1 MIGFVIAGLVLALVA
16 VLALLWPLLRARRG
30 GKDDA
35 LQTRRKALQGALDA
49 GVLSR
54 EEFEAKRAALE
65 AEAPA
70 QSVEAVRPGA
80 KRALAALAIVLPLAA
95 VGLYV
100 MLGRPDAVSI
110 SGSPATAAMPA
121 AAGMPPAGTAQ
132 KPGMDMSAAI
142 DSLRAKLDKNPN
154 DAEGWLL
161 LGRAYESMGR
171 NADGRKALEKAYALA
186 KDRPAI
192 EIAYA
197 EAIALN
203 SPERRIDGEPLK
215 MIRHA
220 LQVEPNNQDGLW
232 LLGMSDYQQGRYAE
246 AIASWEKIRAQ
257 LGPDSDVLQSVT
269 GMIADAR
276 AHLQGGDAAAAATL
290 PAAGSASTPAA
301 ATSGGTLRLRVTLAD
316 ALRAKAAP
324 GDAVFVFAKAVGGP
338 PMPVAIKR
346 LQVSALPADI
356 ELGDADAMVPTMRL
370 SNFPKVSVIARV
382 SKSGDASPHSGD
394 LQATPVETATTNAN
408 VVAVSI
414 DAVVP

>member
-1 MIGFVIAGLVLALVA
+1 MIGFVIAGLALVLVA

-30 GKDDA
+30 GVDDG
-35 LQTRRKALQGALDA
+35 LQTRRKALQGAFDA

-54 EEFEAKRAALE
+54 EEFEAKRAALD

-70 QSVEAVRPGA
+70 QSADVARPGT
-80 KRALAALAIVLPLAA
+80 KRVLVAIAVVVPLAA
-95 VGLYV
+95 VGLYA

-110 SGSPATAAMPA
+110 SGAPATAAMPA
-121 AAGMPPAGTAQ
+121 SGGMPPADATQ

-142 DSLRAKLDKNPN
+142 GSLRAKLDKNPN
-154 DAEGWLL
+154 DADGWLL

-171 NADGRKALEKAYALA
+171 NADGRQALEKAYALT

-197 EAIALN
+197 EALALN
-203 SPERRIDGEPLK
+203 SPERRIDGKPLE

-246 AIASWEKIRAQ
+246 AIASWEKIRVQ

-276 AHLQGGDAAAAATL
+276 AHLPGGDAAAAT
-290 PAAGSASTPAA
+290 PAAGGASMPAA

-324 GDAVFVFAKAVGGP
+324 GDAVFVFAKAVGGQ

-370 SNFPKVSVIARV
+370 SNFPKVSVVARV

-394 LQATPVETATTNAN
+394 LQATPVETATANAN
-408 VVAVSI
+408 VIAVSI

>member
-1 MIGFVIAGLVLALVA
+1 MIGFVIAGLVLVLVA

-30 GKDDA
+30 GNDDG
-35 LQTRRKALQGALDA
+35 LQTRRKALQGAFDA

-70 QSVEAVRPGA
+70 QTADVAHPGTKRVLVAIAV
-80 KRALAALAIVLPLAA
+80 VVPLAA
-95 VGLYV
+95 AGLYA
-100 MLGRPDAVSI
+100 MLGRPDAMSI
-110 SGSPATAAMPA
+110 SGAPATAAMPA
-121 AAGMPPAGTAQ
+121 SGGMPPADAAQ

-154 DAEGWLL
+154 DADGWLL

-171 NADGRKALEKAYALA
+171 NADGRQALEKAYGLA

-197 EAIALN
+197 EALALN
-203 SPERRIDGEPLK
+203 SPERRIDGKPLE

-246 AIASWEKIRAQ
+246 AIASWEKIRVQ

-276 AHLQGGDAAAAATL
+276 AHLPGGDAAAATL
-290 PAAGSASTPAA
+290 PAAGGASMPAA

-370 SNFPKVSVIARV
+370 SNFPKVSVVARV
-382 SKSGDASPHSGD
+382 SKSGDASPHTGE

-408 VVAVSI
+408 VIAVSI

>member
-1 MIGFVIAGLVLALVA
+1 MIGFVIAGVVLALVA

-30 GKDDA
+30 GADGG
-35 LQTRRKALQGALDA
+35 LQARRKALQGAFDA

-65 AEAPA
+65 AETSAPSGDVA
-70 QSVEAVRPGA
+70 RAGT
-80 KRALAALAIVLPLAA
+80 KRALIAIAIVVPLAA
-95 VGLYV
+95 VGLYA

-110 SGSPATAAMPA
+110 SGTPATTAMPA
-121 AAGMPPAGTAQ
+121 SGGMPPADAAQ

-142 DSLRAKLDKNPN
+142 DSLRAKLDKNPA
-154 DAEGWLL
+154 DADGWLL

-171 NADGRKALEKAYALA
+171 NADGRQALEKAYALA

-197 EAIALN
+197 EALALD
-203 SPERRIDGEPLK
+203 SPERRIDGKPLE

-220 LQVEPNNQDGLW
+220 LQVEPDNQDGLW

-246 AIASWEKIRAQ
+246 AIASWEKIRVQ

-276 AHLQGGDAAAAATL
+276 AHLSGGDAAAATM
-290 PAAGSASTPAA
+290 PAEANASMPAA
-301 ATSGGTLRLRVTLAD
+301 APGGTLRLRVTLAD

-370 SNFPKVSVIARV
+370 SNFPKVSVAARV
-382 SKSGDASPHSGD
+382 SKSGDASPHTGD

-408 VVAVSI
+408 VIAVSI
-414 DAVVP
+414 DSVVP

>member
-30 GKDDA
+30 GVDDG
-35 LQTRRKALQGALDA
+35 LQVRRKALQGAFDA

-70 QSVEAVRPGA
+70 QSVDVVRPGT
-80 KRALAALAIVLPLAA
+80 KRALVAIAVVLPLAA
-95 VGLYV
+95 VGLYA

-110 SGSPATAAMPA
+110 SGAPATAAMPA
-121 AAGMPPAGTAQ
+121 SSGMPPADTAQ

-171 NADGRKALEKAYALA
+171 NADGRQALEKAYGLA

-197 EAIALN
+197 EALALD
-203 SPERRIDGEPLK
+203 SPERRIDGKPLE

-246 AIASWEKIRAQ
+246 AIASWEKIRVQ

-276 AHLQGGDAAAAATL
+276 AHLSGGDAAA
-290 PAAGSASTPAA
+290 GGGSTPAA
-301 ATSGGTLRLRVTLAD
+301 ATPGGTLRLRVTLAD
-316 ALRAKAAP
+316 ALRAKASP

-370 SNFPKVSVIARV
+370 SNFPKVSVAARV
-382 SKSGDASPHSGD
+382 SKSGDASPHTGD
-394 LQATPVETATTNAN
+394 LQATPVETATANAD
-408 VVAVSI
+408 VIAVSI
-414 DAVVP
+414 DSVVP

>member
-1 MIGFVIAGLVLALVA
+1 MIGFVIAGLVLVLVA

-30 GKDDA
+30 GVDDG
-35 LQTRRKALQGALDA
+35 LQTRRKALQGAFDA

-70 QSVEAVRPGA
+70 QTASSAHPGTKRVLVAIAV
-80 KRALAALAIVLPLAA
+80 VVPLAA
-95 VGLYV
+95 VGLYT

-110 SGSPATAAMPA
+110 SGAPATAAMPA
-121 AAGMPPAGTAQ
+121 SSGMPPADAAQ

-142 DSLRAKLDKNPN
+142 GSLRAKLDKNPN
-154 DAEGWLL
+154 DADGWLL

-171 NADGRKALEKAYALA
+171 NADGRQALEKAYGLA

-197 EAIALN
+197 EALALN
-203 SPERRIDGEPLK
+203 SPERRIDGKPLE

-246 AIASWEKIRAQ
+246 AIASWEKIRVQ

-276 AHLQGGDAAAAATL
+276 AHLSGGDAAAAAT
-290 PAAGSASTPAA
+290 PAAGGASMPAA
-301 ATSGGTLRLRVTLAD
+301 TTAGGTLRLRVTLAD

-370 SNFPKVSVIARV
+370 SNFPKVSVVARV
-382 SKSGDASPHSGD
+382 SKSGDASPHTGD

-408 VVAVSI
+408 VIAVSI

>member
-1 MIGFVIAGLVLALVA
+1 MIGFVIAGLA
-16 VLALLWPLLRARRG
+16 LALLASLAMVWPLLRARRG
-30 GKDDA
+30 DVDGGSQA
-35 LQTRRKALQGALDA
+35 RRKALQGAFDA

-54 EEFEAKRAALE
+54 EEFDAKRAALE
-65 AEAPA
+65 AETPAPSA
-70 QSVEAVRPGA
+70 DVARPGT
-80 KRALAALAIVLPLAA
+80 KRALIAIAIVVPLAA
-95 VGLYV
+95 VGLYA

-110 SGSPATAAMPA
+110 SGTPATTAMPA
-121 AAGMPPAGTAQ
+121 SGGMPPADAAQ

-142 DSLRAKLDKNPN
+142 DSLRAKLDKNPA
-154 DAEGWLL
+154 DADGWLL

-171 NADGRKALEKAYALA
+171 NADGRQALEKAYALA

-197 EAIALN
+197 EALALD
-203 SPERRIDGEPLK
+203 SPERRIDGKPLE

-220 LQVEPNNQDGLW
+220 LQVEPDNQDGLW

-246 AIASWEKIRAQ
+246 AIASWEKIRVQ

-276 AHLQGGDAAAAATL
+276 AHLSGGDAAAAAT
-290 PAAGSASTPAA
+290 PAAGGASMPAA
-301 ATSGGTLRLRVTLAD
+301 TTSGGTLRLRVTLAD

-370 SNFPKVSVIARV
+370 SNFPKVSVVARV
-382 SKSGDASPHSGD
+382 SKSGDASPHNGD

-408 VVAVSI
+408 VIAVSI

>member
-30 GKDDA
+30 GVDDG
-35 LQTRRKALQGALDA
+35 LQARRKALQGAFDA

-70 QSVEAVRPGA
+70 QSVDVVRPGT
-80 KRALAALAIVLPLAA
+80 KRALVAIAVVLPLAA
-95 VGLYV
+95 VGLYA

-110 SGSPATAAMPA
+110 SGAPATAAMPA
-121 AAGMPPAGTAQ
+121 SSGMPPADTAQ

-171 NADGRKALEKAYALA
+171 NADGRQALEKAYGLA

-197 EAIALN
+197 EALALD
-203 SPERRIDGEPLK
+203 SPERRIDGKPLE

-246 AIASWEKIRAQ
+246 AIASWEKIRVQ

-276 AHLQGGDAAAAATL
+276 AHLPGGDAAA
-290 PAAGSASTPAA
+290 GGDSTPAA
-301 ATSGGTLRLRVTLAD
+301 ATPGGTLRLRVTLAD
-316 ALRAKAAP
+316 ALRAKASP

-370 SNFPKVSVIARV
+370 SNFPKVSVAARV
-382 SKSGDASPHSGD
+382 SKSGDASPHTGD
-394 LQATPVETATTNAN
+394 LQAMPVETATANAN
-408 VVAVSI
+408 VIAVSI
-414 DAVVP
+414 DSVVP